1 MNASDDPSA
10 DPRKRPGQ
18 TKAGARGAQERADRQ
33 AKQLRAN
40 LAKRKQQQRKRD
52 AGSGEGGGV

>member
-1 MNASDDPSA
+1 MSSSDDPSA
-10 DPRKRPGQ
+10 DLRKRPGQ
-18 TKAGARGAQERADRQ
+18 AKGGARDAQERADRL